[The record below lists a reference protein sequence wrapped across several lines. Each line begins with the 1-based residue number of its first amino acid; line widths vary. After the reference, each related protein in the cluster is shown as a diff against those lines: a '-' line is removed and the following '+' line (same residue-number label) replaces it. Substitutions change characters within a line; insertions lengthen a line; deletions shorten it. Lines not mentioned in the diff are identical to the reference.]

1 MTTKGSQYL
10 LTDREE
16 SQITLTGDLYLCLN
30 GKKITEV
37 RFVGGGYTVYITL
50 CEEEEESKVVV
61 NQANYLI
68 NNGYAQI
75 LGGTSSINVE
85 VDKIM
90 SADQSIDREGSYVFY
105 NTIMRPIREGTDYL
119 INSQIA
125 RDIVISNVSIANY
138 SLAEGK
144 RLINIALT
152 GDNRETV
159 KIIKTKVENVKTTN
173 QTIFYFNRGA
183 VLYKDNEVENVETG
197 HSIVWAT
204 EYGGRKHL

>member
-1 MTTKGSQYL
+1 M
-10 LTDREE
+10 
-16 SQITLTGDLYLCLN
+16 N
-30 GKKITEV
+30 GKKITGV
-37 RFVGGGYTVYITL
+37 RFVGGGYIVYITN

-61 NQANYLI
+61 NQANFLI
-68 NNGYAQI
+68 SNGYAQI
-75 LGGTSSINVE
+75 IGGTSSINVK

-152 GDNRETV
+152 GDNRERQ
-159 KIIKTKVENVKTTN
+159 
-173 QTIFYFNRGA
+173 QTQ
-183 VLYKDNEVENVETG
+183 
-197 HSIVWAT
+197 
-204 EYGGRKHL
+204 

>member
-37 RFVGGGYTVYITL
+37 RFVGGGYTVYITN

-61 NQANYLI
+61 NQANFLI
-68 NNGYAQI
+68 SNGYAQI
-75 LGGTSSINVE
+75 IGGTSSINVK

-105 NTIMRPIREGTDYL
+105 NTIMRPISEGTDYL

-125 RDIVISNVSIANY
+125 RDIVII
-138 SLAEGK
+138 K
-144 RLINIALT
+144 CINSKL
-152 GDNRETV
+152 
-159 KIIKTKVENVKTTN
+159 
-173 QTIFYFNRGA
+173 
-183 VLYKDNEVENVETG
+183 
-197 HSIVWAT
+197 
-204 EYGGRKHL
+204 

>member
-1 MTTKGSQYL
+1 M
-10 LTDREE
+10 
-16 SQITLTGDLYLCLN
+16 N

-105 NTIMRPIREGTDYL
+105 NTIMRPI
-119 INSQIA
+119 S
-125 RDIVISNVSIANY
+125 
-138 SLAEGK
+138 
-144 RLINIALT
+144 
-152 GDNRETV
+152 
-159 KIIKTKVENVKTTN
+159 
-173 QTIFYFNRGA
+173 
-183 VLYKDNEVENVETG
+183 
-197 HSIVWAT
+197 
-204 EYGGRKHL
+204 